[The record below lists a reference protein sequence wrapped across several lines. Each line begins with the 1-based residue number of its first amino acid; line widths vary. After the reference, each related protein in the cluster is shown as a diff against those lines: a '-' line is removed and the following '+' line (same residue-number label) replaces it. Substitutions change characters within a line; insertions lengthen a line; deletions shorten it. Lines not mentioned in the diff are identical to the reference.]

1 MKKIFNKD
9 FSFIVQGAVN
19 EHTSKSLKS
28 IKKYF
33 PGSTVILSTW
43 KNTKV
48 KGLIFDKVVKSADPG
63 GVNAKSNGGTV
74 NFLRQKISTFNG
86 LKKVNTKYS
95 IKIRSDMVFYG
106 DKLINYYLN
115 TIKTLKKS
123 KFFDSRVL
131 ILENGTINPRGI
143 YQMPFHYGD
152 WFYLGTTKDLK
163 KIFSFKFR
171 KQDEI
176 LNAFYFKKKKF
187 PNHIINKKYYMRYRS
202 ETLLS
207 YFFIKNKLNINLD
220 HSFHNS
226 KKNIIESENF
236 LVQNYV
242 LSDMQNIKLLNL
254 KHKNSSLLTK
264 FVRISIKDWNYL
276 YKINYSNSKFFYNFL
291 FTISTFTKL
300 VISKLIFKL
309 KKIKIFL

>member
-176 LNAFYFKKKKF
+176 LNAFYFKKKNF
-187 PNHIINKKYYMRYRS
+187 PIIS
-202 ETLLS
+202 L
-207 YFFIKNKLNINLD
+207 I
-220 HSFHNS
+220 
-226 KKNIIESENF
+226 KNII
-236 LVQNYV
+236 
-242 LSDMQNIKLLNL
+242 
-254 KHKNSSLLTK
+254 
-264 FVRISIKDWNYL
+264 
-276 YKINYSNSKFFYNFL
+276 
-291 FTISTFTKL
+291 
-300 VISKLIFKL
+300 
-309 KKIKIFL
+309 